1 LEFLFIVKI
10 NKVTIYIS
18 NHIIT
23 LISKLFSSIPF
34 IPGNID
40 SHSLYGSGS
49 IDCSTSNCRQHTTII
64 AGSIVGGGIG
74 MILVIVG
81 IVLYYSRCKGRPS
94 QTNLKFVNSTNHNT
108 SKCDLYDTTLFKS
121 GIWSSRYLQF
131 GLWHDF
137 HLSVLLFDPQSFKIT
152 GSGSDNI
159 GMFTIDGTY
168 SPKTRRIGMIK
179 AYQLG
184 TGNRLDKFDYQMI
197 IQLIWNSET
206 RQFEGK
212 WYVQTKKYRGEN
224 KFELRFSK
232 QQQPCTYQE
241 V

>member
-1 LEFLFIVKI
+1 
-10 NKVTIYIS
+10 
-18 NHIIT
+18 
-23 LISKLFSSIPF
+23 
-34 IPGNID
+34 
-40 SHSLYGSGS
+40 
-49 IDCSTSNCRQHTTII
+49 
-64 AGSIVGGGIG
+64 
-74 MILVIVG
+74 
-81 IVLYYSRCKGRPS
+81 
-94 QTNLKFVNSTNHNT
+94 
-108 SKCDLYDTTLFKS
+108 
-121 GIWSSRYLQF
+121 
-131 GLWHDF
+131 
-137 HLSVLLFDPQSFKIT
+137 
-152 GSGSDNI
+152 
-159 GMFTIDGTY
+159 
-168 SPKTRRIGMIK
+168 MIK